1 MKKGDSKKKRFL
13 RRKEKMAKT
22 LEEVM
27 ADFASTKADVKRIKS
42 EHTEKR
48 KKMSS
53 EKIKSRLTKATKDRE
68 NAQKTYEQ
76 LEALVNSPALDAADK
91 AKYGVQRDDA
101 KQALDEAKRVEQELL
116 DKKAEYEITTA
127 DMAGLQ
133 RAEQKMQDVVDF
145 FVSNPEINEYLQSK
159 LKYEYKQK
167 IEKYNGLIQES
178 NDRFDNVSTALQSP
192 DLQGEV
198 EEMKRAYEEYQRVQS
213 ATPSTISIKSI
224 RMAAEAYEKAIENL
238 NKKLY
243 DKGVL
248 SGVELTQADY
258 DSIGTGIF
266 ELPSK
271 AEEATRIGKQKTE
284 MEARRDKI
292 LVELEGKKVISTGF
306 ATIPQDLQAKIVA
319 NNTEIAAND
328 QALQQAEDEL
338 NAIVDHESRLEE
350 LHKKISGE
358 GTQDKAVYDAARRRY
373 INAAVKL
380 MNAGYIDKNIIPD
393 LKDPNSEISKK
404 YETYKTANKEF
415 RQAMLEYQANPSD
428 ENKKKLQEKINAY
441 KNISAELES
450 DTTMKPD
457 AWNRYYLEQIKREAE
472 KNGTDIDPIFLEDT
486 AMNRAIDVQNQYKR
500 AEGTKENDAFL
511 DSVEILSKDQE
522 SILNGDEVKDFEK
535 HLDTHKS
542 AVKGL
547 ADYLKINVSEIS
559 TIMKQQVM
567 KKISRIGNFFRKLF
581 KRDNAQRTPTIKYK
595 SGFDPDGKDF
605 ADVGEARVA
614 YAKYKDAEKAYKSY
628 QKAQLTDKEQ
638 QELKDLEE
646 EAKKKSE
653 VAEKVKDLRDKKKQL
668 NNEKAVLDHQVAS
681 LPPVTTAPEISD
693 ASDIMHTKGTAGI
706 VGEARKN
713 IEREIDGR

>member
-1 MKKGDSKKKRFL
+1 
-13 RRKEKMAKT
+13 MAKT
-22 LEEVM
+22 IEEVM
-27 ADFASTKADVKRIKS
+27 ADFASTKATVKSIKS

-53 EKIKSRLTKATKDRE
+53 EKIKSRLSKATKDRE
-68 NAQKTYEQ
+68 KAQKTYEQ

-91 AKYGVQRDDA
+91 DKYGAQRDEA
-101 KQALDEAKRVEQELL
+101 KRVLDEAKRVEQELL
-116 DKKAEYEITTA
+116 DKKAEYEVTTA
-127 DMAGLQ
+127 DMENLQ
-133 RAEQKMQDVVDF
+133 RAEQKVQDTMQF
-145 FVSNPEINEYLQSK
+145 FVSNPEINDYLQSK
-159 LKYEYKQK
+159 FAYEYKAK
-167 IEKYNGLIQES
+167 IDKYDTMVKES
-178 NDRFDNVSTALQSP
+178 NKKFDDISTALQSP
-192 DLQGEV
+192 ELQSEV
-198 EEMKRAYEEYQRVQS
+198 EEMKKTYAELERVRS
-213 ATPSTISIKSI
+213 AKPIDV
-224 RMAAEAYEKAIENL
+224 KAIIAASTA
-238 NKKLY
+238 Y
-243 DKGVL
+243 DKAIGGLDAKIATMGL
-248 SGVELTQADY
+248 SNDVTLSAADY
-258 DSIGTGIF
+258 EAIGSGSF

-271 AEEATRIGKQKTE
+271 AEEAARIGVLKAE
-284 MEARRDKI
+284 MESRRDKV
-292 LVELEGKKVISTGF
+292 LAELEAKKVVSTGA
-306 ATIPQDLQAKIVA
+306 ATIPQDLQDKITA
-319 NNTEIAAND
+319 NNNEITAND

-380 MNAGYIDKNIIPD
+380 MNAGYIDKNVIPD

-567 KKISRIGNFFRKLF
+567 KKVSRIGNFFRKLF

-595 SGFDPDGKDF
+595 SGFDPDGKDR
-605 ADVGEARVA
+605 ADVEEARVA
-614 YAKYKDAEKAYKSY
+614 YEKYHDAEKAYRSY
-628 QKAQLTDKEQ
+628 QKSQLTDKEQ

-653 VAEKVKDLRDKKKQL
+653 VAEKVKDLRDKRKEL
-668 NNEKAVLDHQVAS
+668 NNRKAVLDHQVAS

-706 VGEARKN
+706 VGEARRN
-713 IEREIDGR
+713 IEREIGD